1 MDGQTEEKEEVP
13 VKGKG
18 KGPLKGKKS
27 VKGKSPSKGKGAG
40 SAKKR
45 VESQSSTEESVVELM
60 EDEKASPRSKTAQIS
75 EDFKSD
81 LSENDTAK
89 GSKRKNVKE
98 SMITGKK
105 LKTEQTLEK
114 SGTSKEPSAQERLQ
128 QRLNQ
133 RKKEARQSKRGRKT
147 RPIT

>member
-27 VKGKSPSKGKGAG
+27 VKGKSPSKGKGAA
-40 SAKKR
+40 SAKKK
-45 VESQSSTEESVVELM
+45 VDSQSSTEESVVELM
-60 EDEKASPRSKTAQIS
+60 EDEKVSPKTEQIS
-75 EDFKSD
+75 EDCKSD
-81 LSENDTAK
+81 LSEIGTAK
-89 GSKRKNVKE
+89 GSKRKSVKE
-98 SMITGKK
+98 SMVTGKK
-105 LKTEQTLEK
+105 VKTEQTLEK

-133 RKKEARQSKRGRKT
+133 RKKEARQSKRGRKP